1 MECDFKEKSRA
12 ENHICETSK
21 ALAARY
27 VHFFQG
33 FVKDKLKNS
42 RRQQLKCKIVHEVS
56 NSRFLSTISFDVLWE
71 ISVVLEK
78 KYLNLPVKKNRNR
91 FRFSY

>member
-1 MECDFKEKSRA
+1 MTLK
-12 ENHICETSK
+12 NVHIRETSK

-56 NSRFLSTISFDVLWE
+56 NSRFLSTISFDVLE
-71 ISVVLEK
+71 IINMYLN
-78 KYLNLPVKKNRNR
+78 KYLSLSVRKIEIDKSSR
-91 FRFSY
+91 FI

>member
-56 NSRFLSTISFDVLWE
+56 NSRFLSTISFDVLGE
-71 ISVVLEK
+71 ISVLEK
-78 KYLNLPVKKNRNR
+78 IFKLTSKEK
-91 FRFSY
+91 